1 VQLTRGAVASVLAVL
16 VPWTWFW
23 VRDASA
29 AMELVAIVLPALVAL
44 VVALWLAMGDRHH
57 WLRLAALSW
66 IVFGVLV
73 VAGPW
78 TPRSTGHPRAD
89 ANIVVAVAHTGGHV
103 RSAED
108 VVAGIVGQHADLL
121 VVTDATQPV
130 HEQLVRV
137 YRFSLRAAAPDGP
150 ALGVYANVPIEAP
163 RAAEEVLDDH
173 HLLRVVVGGKLVLWA
188 LQQPVEWTKPSRTTV
203 TVDALVDAL
212 AEETLPVVV
221 AGDTTI
227 SDRGRAYRRLAARF
241 DDAMRAAWGGPTVRA
256 VLARPLL
263 LRVDHI
269 FEPNDW
275 CADRAG
281 RFAITGSDHRGVR
294 VRIGP
299 CA

>member
-1 VQLTRGAVASVLAVL
+1 MQLTRGAVARVLALL
-16 VPWTWFW
+16 VPWAWFW

-44 VVALWLAMGDRHH
+44 LVALWLAMGDRHH

-66 IVFGVLV
+66 AVFGVVAV
-73 VAGPW
+73 VGPW
-78 TPRSTGHPRAD
+78 TPRDTGHPRDD
-89 ANIVVAVAHTGGHV
+89 ANIVIAVAHTGAQS
-103 RSAED
+103 RLDAD
-108 VVAGIVGQHADLL
+108 VAADIAGQDADL
-121 VVTDATQPV
+121 VVVPDATQPV
-130 HEQLVRV
+130 HELLVRT
-137 YRFSLRAAAPDGP
+137 YRFSLRAAAPDG
-150 ALGVYANVPIEAP
+150 AAVGVYSDVPIEAP
-163 RAAEEVLDDH
+163 RRENMLDDR
-173 HLLRVVVGGKLVLWA
+173 HLLRVVVGGKFVLWA
-188 LQQPVEWTKPSRTTV
+188 IQQPVEWTKPSRTS
-203 TVDALVDAL
+203 ALVDAL
-212 AEETLPVVV
+212 LDEIGQETLPVVI

-227 SDRGRAYRRLAARF
+227 TDRGRAYRKITARF
-241 DDAMRAAWGGPTVRA
+241 GDAMRSAWSGPTMRA

-281 RFAITGSDHRGVR
+281 RFAITGSDHRGVH